1 MFVEHT
7 NPHRWKAATNATVGI
22 AIGSAGTDA
31 AIETADIV
39 FVFHERSRLCW
50 VLRHSVAC
58 PTLVQLVAARLPE
71 LSAGPRPFGG

>member
-39 FVFHERSRLCW
+39 FVFHERSRLC
-50 VLRHSVAC
+50 
-58 PTLVQLVAARLPE
+58 
-71 LSAGPRPFGG
+71 